1 MVAYAQ
7 DTKGNEIYTIHVMD
21 AETRSP
27 VAEPLVG
34 VTVNFEWVGD
44 EALVYITMD
53 EILRPYKVIIFLDKS
68 YLLY

>member
-1 MVAYAQ
+1 
-7 DTKGNEIYTIHVMD
+7 MD

-27 VAEPLVG
+27 VGEPLVG

-53 EILRPYKVIIFLDKS
+53 EILRPYKVIIFDKS
-68 YLLY
+68 FFCINSLQSTLDL